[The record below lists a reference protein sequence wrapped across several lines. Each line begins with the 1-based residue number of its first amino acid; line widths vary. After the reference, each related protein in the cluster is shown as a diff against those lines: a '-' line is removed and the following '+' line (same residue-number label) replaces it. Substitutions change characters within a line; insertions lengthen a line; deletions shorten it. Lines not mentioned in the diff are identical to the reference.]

1 MLFEKD
7 FLSSADP
14 SISGECGIKVLST
27 EQVLG
32 VQGTSSRPLRK
43 ILWRLISERCRGLW
57 MRERGAQQA
66 MGWGQSRLASVA
78 LLGSLSNLQ
87 TSLKTQR

>member
-1 MLFEKD
+1 MSRNFHREKQIKNSKPGHLRNNRKMLFEKD

-57 MRERGAQQA
+57 M
-66 MGWGQSRLASVA
+66 
-78 LLGSLSNLQ
+78 
-87 TSLKTQR
+87 